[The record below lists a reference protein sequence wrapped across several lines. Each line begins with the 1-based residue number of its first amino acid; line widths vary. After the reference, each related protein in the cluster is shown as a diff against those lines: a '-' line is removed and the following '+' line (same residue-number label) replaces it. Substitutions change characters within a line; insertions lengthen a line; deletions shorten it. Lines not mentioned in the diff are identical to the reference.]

1 MQLGLGVSEAEKGT
15 AAKGFSK
22 YVDYLMVAPGAI
34 WIIIFLF
41 IPIAIV
47 IITSFY
53 TLVGYTPQPIFT
65 LKNYMLIFSSK
76 TYIEII
82 LYSLKL
88 AFQVTAICFAL
99 GFPAA
104 YYMATRI
111 KSDATK
117 TILLLV
123 MLIPFWIDWTVRTI
137 AWYPILGQLG
147 LINYVLLS
155 IGMIKQPSTLFMQ
168 SELGATLAMI
178 EAYVLFMIAPIF
190 LSMNKIDR
198 GYIQAAESLGAN
210 RFRAF
215 YEVVWKMSLPGVA
228 IGWLFVFVM
237 AISDFATP
245 SILGGTI
252 QTIGKS
258 VAYSIGILNWPLAGA
273 FATILII
280 ITFVIIY
287 IILKLVD
294 VKSMVF

>member
-1 MQLGLGVSEAEKGT
+1 MSLKGF
-15 AAKGFSK
+15 FSK
-22 YVDYLMVAPGAI
+22 YADYLMVAPGVT

-41 IPIAIV
+41 LPIGIV

-65 LKNYMLIFSSK
+65 LENYMIIFTSP
-76 TYIEII
+76 TYVQII
-82 LYSLKL
+82 LFSLKL
-88 AFQVTAICFAL
+88 AFQVTAIAFAI

-104 YYMATRI
+104 YFIATRI

-117 TILLLV
+117 TLIILI

-137 AWYPILGQLG
+137 AWYPLLGQVG
-147 LINYVLLS
+147 LINYVLMSVGIL
-155 IGMIKQPSTLFMQ
+155 KQPSTLFLM
-168 SELGATLAMI
+168 SEFSATLAMV
-178 EAYVLFMIAPIF
+178 EAYVLFMVAPIF

-198 GYIQAAESLGAN
+198 GYIEAAESLGAN

-215 YEVVWKMSLPGVA
+215 YEIVWKMSLPGVA

-237 AISDFATP
+237 SISDFATP
-245 SILGGTI
+245 SLLGGVV
-252 QTIGKS
+252 QTIGRS
-258 VAYSIGILNWPLAGA
+258 TAYSVGILNWPLAGA

-280 ITFVIIY
+280 ITFTIIY

-294 VKSMVF
+294 IKSMVF